1 MLVLDEMYQ
10 ACRVPKLSTEC
21 ISVARSEQETQYRGE
36 PKNACPHVLYTV
48 MMVTALVCLAFCGL
62 SKGASIYPHDVVDE
76 LAEQAAA
83 NMKAYLAQNP
93 QSGCTVEKTA
103 KRMEWSDLSVED
115 STKS

>member
-1 MLVLDEMYQ
+1 MIWKPTSSQSPSSVVPSRSLILVGNTDSRAL
-10 ACRVPKLSTEC
+10 LSL
-21 ISVARSEQETQYRGE
+21 RQ
-36 PKNACPHVLYTV
+36 NACPHVLYTV

-103 KRMEWSDLSVED
+103 KRMEW
-115 STKS
+115 